1 MLMNIYIDPRIQD
14 ACWLC
19 PRSQDGQD
27 RRCCPQCMIILPSS
41 YQDNVSPISIVP
53 QRSCHQVA
61 SAWFEGCCRFEAD
74 QEGIV
79 LILQLARTI
88 TKIWNIGRERLL
100 SLFGSR
106 TPRQLRG
113 WQHLFI
119 DSCTRWRV
127 WWCAQPMGYQL
138 LRAHSSREGVLPWP
152 REDQKVL

>member
-1 MLMNIYIDPRIQD
+1 MLTMSSKSRWPR
-14 ACWLC
+14 
-19 PRSQDGQD
+19 
-27 RRCCPQCMIILPSS
+27 PSMLS
-41 YQDNVSPISIVP
+41 AMYDYTTVYVFTRITSHLFSIVP

-61 SAWFEGCCRFEAD
+61 SAWFEGCCWFEAD

-79 LILQLARTI
+79 WILQSARTI
-88 TKIWNIGRERLL
+88 TKIWNIGRKRLL
-100 SLFGSR
+100 SLFGSH
-106 TPRQLRG
+106 TPTQLRG